1 VPGVSSVLGAT
12 AAAGIPVT
20 AREIAGSF
28 AVVTAHRVGS
38 EDHDWHAL
46 ARMDTLVIL
55 MGVERLAAVVGSL
68 LAAGRAP
75 HTPVAIVENGTLPG
89 ERVLEGTL
97 ATIAARAAAADI
109 RPPALIVVG
118 DTVTLRSVLT
128 TTRPAAEVA
137 HVA

>member
-1 VPGVSSVLGAT
+1 
-12 AAAGIPVT
+12 
-20 AREIAGSF
+20 
-28 AVVTAHRVGS
+28 
-38 EDHDWHAL
+38 
-46 ARMDTLVIL
+46 
-55 MGVERLAAVVGSL
+55 
-68 LAAGRAP
+68 
-75 HTPVAIVENGTLPG
+75 VENGTLPG

-118 DTVTLRSVLT
+118 DTVNLRSVLM